1 MDTTQELREY
11 AESHTA
17 SSSDTNL
24 LSGVSVAQI
33 LSSLSVTPNMQETL
47 EFEGHRAML
56 NNWIRIARELKSLSI
71 LLDME
76 SIALILAGD
85 VHEVFSK
92 VLRPL
97 QLHSSSSSSSS
108 NIFTSSVTLGAS
120 SIVNP
125 ASPER
130 LGHERPPPLPTK
142 VQLISATETNQ
153 ILQR

>member
-97 QLHSSSSSSSS
+97 QLHSSSSSS

-130 LGHERPPPLPTK
+130 LGHERPPPFRLK
-142 VQLISATETNQ
+142 SN
-153 ILQR
+153 